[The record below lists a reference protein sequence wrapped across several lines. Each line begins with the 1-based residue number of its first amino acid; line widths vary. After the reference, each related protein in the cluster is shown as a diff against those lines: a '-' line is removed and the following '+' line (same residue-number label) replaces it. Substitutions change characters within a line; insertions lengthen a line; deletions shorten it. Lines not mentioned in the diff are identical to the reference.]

1 MPTMELAMSQRKTTN
16 KRELT
21 FQIEARALNQESD
34 SRDLIVEGYAVRFN
48 SPTVLFE
55 YDGIEYKEQIDAQ
68 AFRDAKM
75 DDVIFNYNHEGK
87 VMARTRNL
95 TLELEVRKDGL
106 FIRANLGGTEEG
118 RKLYEEIKGG
128 YVDRMSFRF
137 SIREEAYDKE
147 NHMWTIQRIKRLY
160 DVSAVDIPAYDDT
173 SIEARKNFVLEA
185 EVQERSEREAAANL
199 RKRKLI
205 LRTKLLNM

>member
-1 MPTMELAMSQRKTTN
+1 MPTMELAMSQKKKIN

-21 FQIEARALNQESD
+21 FQIEARALDQESD

-55 YDGIEYKEQIDAQ
+55 HDGIEYKEQIDDQ
-68 AFRDAKM
+68 AFRDTKM

-137 SIREEAYDKE
+137 SIREEEYDKE
-147 NHMWTIQRIKRLY
+147 NHMWTIYRIKRLY
-160 DVSAVDIPAYDDT
+160 DVSAVDMPAYDDT
-173 SIEARKNFVLEA
+173 SIEARKNFILEA
-185 EVQERSEREAAANL
+185 ETQERSKREAAADL

-205 LRTKLLNM
+205 LKTKILKM